1 MIIGISEGFH
11 DAAIC
16 VLDDNKIVFASHAE
30 RHSRKKGD
38 KYLHWYQLSKIRD
51 NRDAIVAYYEKSFS
65 KNLRRLYAGQ
75 KWKKPRIR
83 YDVSFRHHE
92 SHAAAGHTLIAE
104 RLYDEYQKIYL

>member
-16 VLDDNKIVFASHAE
+16 VLDDNQIVFASHAE

-38 KYLHWYQLSKIRD
+38 KYLHWYQLSKIQD
-51 NRDAIVAYYEKSFS
+51 NHDAKVAYYEKLFS

-75 KWKKPRIR
+75 KWKKPRIK
-83 YDVSFRHHE
+83 YDKSFLHH
-92 SHAAAGHTLIAE
+92 
-104 RLYDEYQKIYL
+104 